1 MNEEMQ
7 TEKTEEASVGGSK
20 KPVDMKIVLLIFIAV
35 LVFMGIHA
43 VKNAKYTGDSDV
55 NTAVPAQDVE
65 DAQPAVDPPLSDST
79 DLDDIESDLDASGL
93 EDLDAE
99 LKAIEQELNF

>member
-20 KPVDMKIVLLIFIAV
+20 KPVDMKMVLLIVIAA

-43 VKNAKYTGDSDV
+43 VKNAGDVPSDGVNIVAPTGGASRSGT
-55 NTAVPAQDVE
+55 TA
-65 DAQPAVDPPLSDST
+65 DPPLSDST
-79 DLDDIESDLDASGL
+79 NLDDIESDLDASGL
-93 EDLDAE
+93 EDLNAE
-99 LKAIEQELNF
+99 LEAIEQELNF